1 MQTPRRRALRV
12 APKGRGESPREVFP
26 ALSQQSDPGSHSC
39 TTAGLGHRQLN
50 PRGVHWGLASSWM
63 GAEVTLLCCSRN
75 PSLEMVEWT
84 QGTHSVSQAASAML
98 CLPSVCPLGS
108 RLYNGTRHSG
118 LSKPL
123 ASCTGILSW
132 CSICP
137 PRLWKISLTRMPH
150 PYGSLRSCSCVAV
163 QPKYRD
169 AKNRL
174 CDLLPFG
181 SSLPPVETNH
191 GMHLE

>member
-1 MQTPRRRALRV
+1 MRL
-12 APKGRGESPREVFP
+12 FP
-26 ALSQQSDPGSHSC
+26 AFSQQSHPRSHSC

-63 GAEVTLLCCSRN
+63 GAEVTLFCCSHS
-75 PSLEMVEWT
+75 PSLEMVGQT

-98 CLPSVCPLGS
+98 CLPIVCPLGP
-108 RLYNGTRHSG
+108 RLYDGSSHPCRHTG

-123 ASCTGILSW
+123 ASCAGILSW

-137 PRLWKISLTRMPH
+137 PRLQKIYLTRMPH

-163 QPKYRD
+163 QPKCRD
-169 AKNRL
+169 AKIRL

-191 GMHLE
+191 GVHLE